1 MQGSGNKETTRVRAD
16 GRRQLLVYLPPEL
29 IKGIKKLAVDDE
41 TTASAIVE
49 EALRQWV
56 DNRPADRPAEHPG
69 GDGGT
74 RK

>member
-1 MQGSGNKETTRVRAD
+1 MQVPDKKETARVHPD

-29 IKGIKKLAVDDE
+29 IKDIKKLAVDDD

-56 DNRPADRPAEHPG
+56 EKRPTDNRGERA
-69 GDGGT
+69 T
-74 RK
+74 K